1 MRNRDTAEPATVPPA
16 APSEAQAPP
25 TLDTSFSPP
34 PGTSVLEHHKAT
46 LPRPPTR
53 KTHLSIVDEI
63 NRTLP
68 PGIDLYRSYRYQMPL
83 MRDTFDLVVLKLNLP
98 VYMESKLTEWRRAIE
113 ERYPST
119 TILIKRVEVDQNL
132 QNNLRSKFRDTELI
146 GPEAIP
152 LLQDMIGA
160 LCGNQP
166 PPALAQHAPLPTREN
181 LQAVPFIAVDRP
193 TTVDQEDLVYG
204 ERKADGTLVLR
215 TAFIDITDEIR
226 PGGEADKYAL
236 RVGHTVY
243 GRLRAI
249 APVGANLFGGAAS
262 FKVGEPRPAWVVECR
277 ISPFHER
284 TEFFKVRRA
293 MVINHANLDPS
304 QPIDISR
311 SPDIAKNL
319 SALADITN
327 ILEHRRNSR
336 SSFIR
341 TDGEG
346 AAARI
351 VSETMIHS
359 KRLLAKFLAQHP
371 TAPAIYRV
379 HQKPSA
385 HTIHESIRELNS
397 LKIPAQESDFDSPL
411 SFAGI
416 LRSLEENPSP
426 SARSLSNKLLDMFLL
441 RTQYSNRNVGHFGL
455 RLSEYLEIKPRD
467 ATGIANQHQLNAIFT
482 GGRGLSESEVVRR
495 ATALN
500 DKRWSRDERMY
511 KMRFLEML
519 TERLNEV
526 GNTFLAEGARLG
538 NGPSYFQVDT
548 FSKWGVVRD
557 RQASYLSPGDLVAL
571 KLEGFHLPSMRFI
584 FSLCS

>member
-1 MRNRDTAEPATVPPA
+1 MPKAQPADIPTAPLTTATEVKDPP
-16 APSEAQAPP
+16 P
-25 TLDTSFSPP
+25 LDTTHTTVIEQSQLTLTRPSPR
-34 PGTSVLEHHKAT
+34 K
-46 LPRPPTR
+46 PTA
-53 KTHLSIVDEI
+53 SIVEEI
-63 NRTLP
+63 NRSLP
-68 PGIDLYRSYRYQMPL
+68 PGIELYRSYRYQMPL
-83 MRDTFDLVVLKLNLP
+83 MRNTFDLVVLKLNLP
-98 VYMESKLTEWRRAIE
+98 NHMEGKLTEWRRGIE
-113 ERYPST
+113 ERNPST

-132 QNNLRSKFRDTELI
+132 QNNLRSKFRGSELI
-146 GPEAIP
+146 GPSAIP
-152 LLQDMIGA
+152 VLQDMIST

-166 PPALAQHAPLPTREN
+166 PPVSTEHFPKPTREN

-204 ERKADGTLVLR
+204 EKKADGTLVLR
-215 TAFIDITDEIR
+215 TAFIDITDEIT
-226 PGGEADKYAL
+226 PGSESDKYAL
-236 RVGHTVY
+236 RVGNTVY

-249 APVGANLFGGAAS
+249 APVGAALFGGAAS
-262 FKVGEPRPAWVVECR
+262 FRVGEPRPAWVIECR

-293 MVINHANLDPS
+293 MVVNHANLDPS
-304 QPIDISR
+304 QPADIKR
-311 SPDIAKNL
+311 SPEIAKNL
-319 SALADITN
+319 SALAEITN

-341 TDGEG
+341 IDGDG

-359 KRLLAKFLAQHP
+359 KRLLAKFLGQHP

-385 HTIHESIRELNS
+385 HTVAECVKELNE
-397 LKIPAQESDFDSPL
+397 LKIPAEVSDFESPL

-426 SARSLSNKLLDMFLL
+426 PARSLSNKLLDMFLL
-441 RTQYSNRNVGHFGL
+441 RTQYSPKNVGHYGL

-482 GGRGLSESEVVRR
+482 GDRPLSEAEVVRR

-511 KMRFLEML
+511 KLRFLEML
-519 TERLNEV
+519 TERLREV

-548 FSKWGVVRD
+548 FSKWGFVRD
-557 RQASYLSPGDLVAL
+557 RQASYLAPGDLVAL
-571 KLEGFHLPSMRFI
+571 KLEGFHLPTMRFE
-584 FSLCS
+584 FSLTS

>member
-1 MRNRDTAEPATVPPA
+1 
-16 APSEAQAPP
+16 
-25 TLDTSFSPP
+25 
-34 PGTSVLEHHKAT
+34 
-46 LPRPPTR
+46 
-53 KTHLSIVDEI
+53 
-63 NRTLP
+63 
-68 PGIDLYRSYRYQMPL
+68 

-98 VYMESKLTEWRRAIE
+98 VYMESKLTDWRRGIE
-113 ERYPST
+113 EQYPST

-132 QNNLRSKFRDTELI
+132 QNNLRSKFREKELI

-152 LLQDMIGA
+152 LLQDMIGT
-160 LCGNQP
+160 LCGSQP
-166 PPALAQHAPLPTREN
+166 PPVIAHHAAPPTREN

-226 PGGEADKYAL
+226 PGSDSDKYAL
-236 RVGHTVY
+236 RVGQTVY

-249 APVGANLFGGAAS
+249 APVGANLFGGLAS
-262 FKVGEPRPAWVVECR
+262 FKIGEPRPAWVVECR

-284 TEFFKVRRA
+284 SEFFKIRRA
-293 MVINHANLDPS
+293 MVVNHANLDPS
-304 QPIDISR
+304 QPIDIAR
-311 SPDIAKNL
+311 NPDIAKNL

-341 TDGEG
+341 MDGEG

-359 KRLLAKFLAQHP
+359 KRLLAKYLAQHP
-371 TAPAIYRV
+371 SAPAIYRV

-385 HTIHESIRELNS
+385 HTINESIRELNE
-397 LKIPAQESDFDSPL
+397 LKVPAQPSDFDSPL

-426 SARSLSNKLLDMFLL
+426 LARSLSNKLLDMFLL
-441 RTQYSNRNVGHFGL
+441 RTQYSHRNVGHFGL

-467 ATGIANQHQLNAIFT
+467 ATGIANQHQLSAIFT
-482 GGRGLSESEVVRR
+482 GSKPLSEAEVVRR

-511 KMRFLEML
+511 KLRFLEML
-519 TERLNEV
+519 TERLAEV

>member
-1 MRNRDTAEPATVPPA
+1 MRKAQQADIPSSPPIS
-16 APSEAQAPP
+16 PSEGSVVSPLDTTVSPP
-25 TLDTSFSPP
+25 TTIIEQSQLQLSRPSPRKKT
-34 PGTSVLEHHKAT
+34 GSVVE
-46 LPRPPTR
+46 
-53 KTHLSIVDEI
+53 EI
-63 NRTLP
+63 NRSLP
-68 PGIDLYRSYRYQMPL
+68 PGIELYRSYRYQMPL
-83 MRDTFDLVVLKLNLP
+83 MRNTFDLVVLKLNLP
-98 VYMESKLTEWRRAIE
+98 DHMEGKLTEWRRGIE

-132 QNNLRSKFRDTELI
+132 QNNLRSKFRGSELI
-146 GPEAIP
+146 GPSAIP
-152 LLQDMIGA
+152 VLQEMIGT

-166 PPALAQHAPLPTREN
+166 PPAFIEHFPRPTREN

-193 TTVDQEDLVYG
+193 TTVDQEDLIYG
-204 ERKADGTLVLR
+204 EKKADGTLVLR
-215 TAFIDITDEIR
+215 TAFIDITDEIA
-226 PGGEADKYAL
+226 PGSESDKYAL
-236 RVGHTVY
+236 RVGNTVY

-249 APVGANLFGGAAS
+249 APVGATLFGGAAS
-262 FKVGEPRPAWVVECR
+262 FRVGEPRPAWVIECR

-304 QPIDISR
+304 QPADIKR
-311 SPDIAKNL
+311 SPEIAKNL
-319 SALADITN
+319 SALAEITN

-341 TDGEG
+341 IDGEG
-346 AAARI
+346 SAARI

-359 KRLLAKFLAQHP
+359 KRLLAKFLGQHP

-385 HTIHESIRELNS
+385 DTVDECVKELNE
-397 LKIPAQESDFDSPL
+397 LKIPAEATDFESPL

-416 LRSLEENPSP
+416 LRSLEENSSP

-441 RTQYSNRNVGHFGL
+441 RTQYSPRNVGHYGL

-482 GGRGLSESEVVRR
+482 GGRPLSETEVVRR

-511 KMRFLEML
+511 KLRFLEML
-519 TERLNEV
+519 TERLGEV
-526 GNTFLAEGARLG
+526 GNTFLAEAARLG

-548 FSKWGVVRD
+548 FSKWGFVRD
-557 RQASYLSPGDLVAL
+557 RQAPYLTPGDLVAL
-571 KLEGFHLPSMRFI
+571 KLEGFHLPTMRFE
-584 FSLCS
+584 FSLTS

>member
-1 MRNRDTAEPATVPPA
+1 MRKAQEADIPSSPPIS
-16 APSEAQAPP
+16 PSEGSVVSPLDTTVSPP
-25 TLDTSFSPP
+25 TTIIEQSQLQLSRPSPRKKT
-34 PGTSVLEHHKAT
+34 GSVVE
-46 LPRPPTR
+46 
-53 KTHLSIVDEI
+53 EI
-63 NRTLP
+63 NRSLP
-68 PGIDLYRSYRYQMPL
+68 PGIELYRSYRYQMPL
-83 MRDTFDLVVLKLNLP
+83 MRNTFDLVVLKLNLP
-98 VYMESKLTEWRRAIE
+98 DHMEGKLTEWRRGIE

-132 QNNLRSKFRDTELI
+132 QNNLRSKFRGSELI
-146 GPEAIP
+146 GPSAIP
-152 LLQDMIGA
+152 VLQEMIGT

-166 PPALAQHAPLPTREN
+166 PPAFIEHFPRPTREN

-193 TTVDQEDLVYG
+193 TTVDQEDLIYG
-204 ERKADGTLVLR
+204 EKKADGTLVLR
-215 TAFIDITDEIR
+215 TAFIDITDEIA
-226 PGGEADKYAL
+226 PGSESDKYAL
-236 RVGHTVY
+236 RVGNTVY

-249 APVGANLFGGAAS
+249 APVGATLFGGAAS
-262 FKVGEPRPAWVVECR
+262 FRVGEPRPAWVIECR

-304 QPIDISR
+304 QPADIKR
-311 SPDIAKNL
+311 SPEIAKNL
-319 SALADITN
+319 SALAEITN

-341 TDGEG
+341 IDGEG
-346 AAARI
+346 SAARI

-359 KRLLAKFLAQHP
+359 KRLLAKFLGQHP

-385 HTIHESIRELNS
+385 DTVDECVKELNE
-397 LKIPAQESDFDSPL
+397 LKIPAEATDFESPL

-441 RTQYSNRNVGHFGL
+441 RTQYSPRNVGHYGL

-482 GGRGLSESEVVRR
+482 GGRPLSETEVVRR

-511 KMRFLEML
+511 KLRFLEML
-519 TERLNEV
+519 TERLGEV
-526 GNTFLAEGARLG
+526 GNTFLAEAARLG

-548 FSKWGVVRD
+548 FSKWGFVRD
-557 RQASYLSPGDLVAL
+557 RQAPYLTPGDLVAL
-571 KLEGFHLPSMRFI
+571 KLEGFHLPTMRFE
-584 FSLCS
+584 FSLTS

>member
-1 MRNRDTAEPATVPPA
+1 MRKAQPAYI
-16 APSEAQAPP
+16 PSAPP
-25 TLDTSFSPP
+25 ISPSGGAVVSPLDTTVSPP
-34 PGTSVLEHHKAT
+34 TTIIEQSQLQLSRPSPRKKTGSVVE
-46 LPRPPTR
+46 
-53 KTHLSIVDEI
+53 EI
-63 NRTLP
+63 NRSLP
-68 PGIDLYRSYRYQMPL
+68 PGIELYRSYRYQMPL
-83 MRDTFDLVVLKLNLP
+83 MRNTFDLVVLKLNLP
-98 VYMESKLTEWRRAIE
+98 DHMEGKLTEWRRGIE

-132 QNNLRSKFRDTELI
+132 QNNLRSKFRGSELI
-146 GPEAIP
+146 GPSAIP
-152 LLQDMIGA
+152 VLQEMIGT

-166 PPALAQHAPLPTREN
+166 PPAFIPHFPRPTREN

-193 TTVDQEDLVYG
+193 TTVDQEDLIYG
-204 ERKADGTLVLR
+204 EKKVDGTLVLR
-215 TAFIDITDEIR
+215 TAFIDITDEIA
-226 PGGEADKYAL
+226 PGSESDKYAL
-236 RVGHTVY
+236 RVGNTVY

-262 FKVGEPRPAWVVECR
+262 FRVGEPRPAWVIECR

-293 MVINHANLDPS
+293 MVVNHANLDPS
-304 QPIDISR
+304 RPVDIKQNAE
-311 SPDIAKNL
+311 IAKNL
-319 SALADITN
+319 SALAEITN
-327 ILEHRRNSR
+327 ILEHRRNRR

-341 TDGEG
+341 IDGEG

-359 KRLLAKFLAQHP
+359 KRLLAKFLGQHP

-385 HTIHESIRELNS
+385 RTIDECVQGLNQ
-397 LKIPAQESDFDSPL
+397 LKIPAEATDFESPL

-441 RTQYSNRNVGHFGL
+441 RTQYSPTNVGHYGL

-467 ATGIANQHQLNAIFT
+467 ATGIANQHQLKAIFT
-482 GGRGLSESEVVRR
+482 GGNPLSVKEVIRR

-500 DKRWSRDERMY
+500 DQRWSRDERMY
-511 KMRFLEML
+511 KLRFLEML
-519 TERLNEV
+519 TERLSEV
-526 GNTFLAEGARLG
+526 GNTFLAEAARLG

-548 FSKWGVVRD
+548 FSKWGFVRD
-557 RQASYLSPGDLVAL
+557 RQAPYLTPGDLVAL
-571 KLEGFHLPSMRFI
+571 KLEGFHLPTMRFE
-584 FSLCS
+584 FSLTS

>member
-1 MRNRDTAEPATVPPA
+1 
-16 APSEAQAPP
+16 
-25 TLDTSFSPP
+25 
-34 PGTSVLEHHKAT
+34 
-46 LPRPPTR
+46 
-53 KTHLSIVDEI
+53 
-63 NRTLP
+63 
-68 PGIDLYRSYRYQMPL
+68 MPL
-83 MRDTFDLVVLKLNLP
+83 MRNTFDLVVLKLNLP
-98 VYMESKLTEWRRAIE
+98 DHMEGKLTEWRRGIE

-132 QNNLRSKFRDTELI
+132 QNNLRSKFRGSELI
-146 GPEAIP
+146 GPSAITA
-152 LLQDMIGA
+152 LQEMIGT

-166 PPALAQHAPLPTREN
+166 PPTFIEHFPRPTREN

-193 TTVDQEDLVYG
+193 TTVDQEDLIYG
-204 ERKADGTLVLR
+204 EKKADGTLVLR
-215 TAFIDITDEIR
+215 TAFIDITDEIA
-226 PGGEADKYAL
+226 PGSESDKYAL
-236 RVGHTVY
+236 RVGNTVY

-249 APVGANLFGGAAS
+249 APVGATLFGGAAS
-262 FKVGEPRPAWVVECR
+262 FRVGEPRPAWVIECR

-304 QPIDISR
+304 QPADIKR
-311 SPDIAKNL
+311 SPEIAKNL
-319 SALADITN
+319 SALAEITN

-341 TDGEG
+341 IDGEG
-346 AAARI
+346 SAGRI

-359 KRLLAKFLAQHP
+359 KRLLAKFLGQHP

-385 HTIHESIRELNS
+385 DTVDECVKELNE
-397 LKIPAQESDFDSPL
+397 LKIPAEATDFESPL

-416 LRSLEENPSP
+416 LRSLEENSSP

-441 RTQYSNRNVGHFGL
+441 RTQYSPRNVGHYGL

-482 GGRGLSESEVVRR
+482 GGRPLSETEVVRR

-511 KMRFLEML
+511 KLRFLEML
-519 TERLNEV
+519 TERLGEV
-526 GNTFLAEGARLG
+526 GNTFLAEAARLG

-548 FSKWGVVRD
+548 FSKWGFVRD
-557 RQASYLSPGDLVAL
+557 RQAPYLTPGDLVAL
-571 KLEGFHLPSMRFI
+571 KLEGFHLPTMRFE
-584 FSLCS
+584 FSLTS